1 MSPIV
6 WRLVGTG
13 AALAAGA
20 IASKVVGTGWR
31 LASGREAPVDPAKPD
46 DTSWKEALLFAAITG
61 LVVQAAR
68 VAAERKAAEYY
79 RKSTGHLPGE
89 APEED

>member
-1 MSPIV
+1 MGTIA
-6 WRLVGTG
+6 WRLIGAG

-20 IASKVVGTGWR
+20 IASKVVTTGWR
-31 LASGREAPVDPAKPD
+31 FASGHDAPVDPAKPD
-46 DTSWKEALLFAAITG
+46 DSTWKEALLFAAITG
-61 LVVQAAR
+61 IVVQAAR

-89 APEED
+89 